1 MSGHILLAYGFDG
14 KGGGEALTGDAISK
28 QIRDDKLAWVHMDAN
43 HSDTRTWLEKE
54 IAYLD
59 PFIIEALLAD
69 ETCPRMTEIDGG
81 VLLIL
86 RGVNLNK
93 GANP

>member
-1 MSGHILLAYGFDG
+1 MGLMVRAVVRRSLETLYLSKSETTNWHGCIL
-14 KGGGEALTGDAISK
+14 
-28 QIRDDKLAWVHMDAN
+28 DAN